1 MYFCRN
7 YKEFRM
13 EILTP
18 ELDNYI
24 TLHTSEEPQLLAELR
39 RETYQKTTQPHMI
52 SGVYQ
57 GRLLS
62 MLSKMVNPMRILEI
76 GTFTGY
82 ATLCLAEGLT
92 EEGKII
98 TLDIN
103 EELAYL
109 PKKHFEKS
117 GLGDKIQFILE
128 NALDYLDKTD
138 EKFDLVFID
147 ADKQN
152 YFNYFEK
159 VLTKMNSGGIILAD
173 NVLWHGKV
181 LEETPAKDKK
191 SAAIKEFNQKVVS
204 DPRVEVVF
212 LPLRDGISLI
222 RKR

>member
-1 MYFCRN
+1 
-7 YKEFRM
+7 M

-18 ELDNYI
+18 ELDKYVQ
-24 TLHTSEEPQLLAELR
+24 LHTSEEPSLLADLR
-39 RETYQKTTQPHMI
+39 RETHQKTTQPHMI
-52 SGVYQ
+52 SGAYQ

-62 MLSKMVNPMRILEI
+62 MISKMLHPKRILEI

-82 ATLCLAEGLT
+82 ATLCLAEGLD
-92 EEGKII
+92 EEGKIF

-109 PKKHFEKS
+109 PKKYFEAS
-117 GLGDKIQFILE
+117 GLGDKIQFIIGDALE
-128 NALDYLDKTD
+128 ILDDLD

-147 ADKQN
+147 ADKEN
-152 YFNYFEK
+152 YFSYFEK
-159 VLTKMNSGGIILAD
+159 VLTKMDSGGIILAD

-181 LEETPAKDKK
+181 LIETPAKDKK
-191 SAAIKEFNQKVVS
+191 SASIKDFNQKVVN